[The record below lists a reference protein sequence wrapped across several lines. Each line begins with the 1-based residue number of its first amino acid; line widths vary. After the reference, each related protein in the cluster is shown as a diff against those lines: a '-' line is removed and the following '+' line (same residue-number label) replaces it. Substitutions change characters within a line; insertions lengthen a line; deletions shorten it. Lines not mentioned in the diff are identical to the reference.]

1 MLEKLKLKTFDAEE
15 IRKDFPILERR
26 VNGKQ
31 LVYLDS
37 AATSQKPRQVIEA
50 EKAYY
55 SEYNANIHRGVH
67 KLSQEATEAYEG
79 VREKVL
85 RLINAR
91 EKEEIIYTR
100 GTTEAINIVTGSVLL
115 NSLQKGDEIVLTVME
130 HHSNL
135 VPWLAMKKRG
145 IDVKFVDINDDGT
158 LKMEQFEVLITKKTR
173 IVAVSCA
180 SNLLGTINDARKI
193 AKIAHENDALALLD
207 AAQAVPHMPVDV
219 KAMDCDFLAFS
230 GHKMLGPTGT
240 GILYGKRY
248 LLEEMEPVQFGGDMI
263 KEVHLTH
270 ATWNDLPWK
279 FEAGTPNI
287 AGVIGLGVA
296 IDYLQKIGL
305 SNIRMHE
312 KQLIAYALK
321 TLKEIKGIRIFGPMD
336 PEIRGGV
343 ISFNLADVHPHDLAT
358 VLDYEGIAVR
368 SGHHCA
374 MPLTERL
381 GETATTRASFYIYN
395 TEEEIDRLVEAL
407 EKARKVFGV

>member
-1 MLEKLKLKTFDAEE
+1 MLEKLKPKTFDVEK
-15 IRKDFPILERR
+15 IREDFPILKRN

-85 RLINAR
+85 KLINAKA
-91 EKEEIIYTR
+91 KEEIIYTR
-100 GTTEAINIVTGSVLL
+100 GTTEAINIVANSMLA
-115 NSLQKGDEIVLTVME
+115 NSLEKGDEIVTTVME

-145 IDVKFVDINDDGT
+145 IETRFVNINDDGT
-158 LKMEQFEVLITKKTR
+158 LKMEQFGELISKKAR
-173 IVAVSCA
+173 SVAISCA
-180 SNLLGTINDARKI
+180 SNLLWTIMDVRNI
-193 AKIAHENDALALLD
+193 VYIAHENDALVLLD

-219 KAMDCDFLAFS
+219 KVMDCDFLAFS

-240 GILYGKRY
+240 GILYGKRQ

-263 KEVHLTH
+263 KEVHLTY

-287 AGVIGLGVA
+287 AGFIGLGAA
-296 IDYLQKIGL
+296 IDYLQGVGME
-305 SNIRMHE
+305 NIRSHE
-312 KQLIAYALK
+312 KHLTGYALDM
-321 TLKEIKGIRIFGPMD
+321 LKGIKKLRIFGPMN

-395 TEEEIDRLVEAL
+395 TEEEINRLAEAL

>member
-1 MLEKLKLKTFDAEE
+1 MLEKLKQKMFDTEK
-15 IRKDFPILERR
+15 IRKDFPILERK

-31 LVYLDS
+31 LIYFDS

-50 EKAYY
+50 EKTYY

-91 EKEEIIYTR
+91 TKEEIIYTR
-100 GTTEAINIVTGSVLL
+100 GTTEAINIAASSMFL
-115 NSLQKGDEIVLTVME
+115 NSLQRGDEIVSTVME

-145 IDVKFVDINDDGT
+145 IETRFVDINDDGT
-158 LKMEQFEVLITKKTR
+158 LKMEQFGELITKKTR
-173 IVAVSCA
+173 MVAVSYA
-180 SNLLGTINDARKI
+180 SNLLGTINNVKNI
-193 AKIAHENDALALLD
+193 TKIAHENGALVLLD

-219 KAMDCDFLAFS
+219 KSMDCDFLAFS

-240 GILYGKRY
+240 GILYGRKD
-248 LLEEMEPVQFGGDMI
+248 LLEEMEPVQYGGDMI

-305 SNIRMHE
+305 SNIRKHE
-312 KQLIAYALK
+312 KRLTSYALER
-321 TLKEIKGIRIFGPMD
+321 LKGIEKLRIFGPMD

-358 VLDYEGIAVR
+358 VLDYDGIAVR

-395 TEEEIDRLVEAL
+395 TEEEIDKLADSL
-407 EKARKVFGV
+407 EKAKKVFGV